1 MTPFGLR
8 DAAGDTPPLSAE
20 MLVAIETELQQVL
33 AHLLPAPTYAEI
45 SAMVRHHFGWEVGA
59 APGKRIRP
67 LLTLLTAASS
77 AGDWR
82 QAVPAAAAIE
92 IIHNFSLIHDDIE
105 DASEARRGRV
115 TVWKR
120 WGIPQALNTGDFLH
134 VAAHIA
140 VARLLDRG
148 VTESTAFAA
157 QRELDQAALQLTLGQ
172 HMDLALEQQAAVTL
186 EDYMRMVG
194 GKTAALLAGAAAA
207 GARVAESPPP
217 IIDAYRTFGWRLGV
231 AFQLLDDLLGIWGAP
246 DMTGKSASDDM
257 RQGKKTYPVVFGLRR
272 SPAFAHAWA
281 SDRGPARD
289 VDGLRR
295 ALEAC
300 GADRATRREA
310 ERFTQDAMDAL
321 QEAGPRPPAAD
332 ELHALVERLL
342 HRDR

>member
-1 MTPFGLR
+1 LR
-8 DAAGDTPPLSAE
+8 
-20 MLVAIETELQQVL
+20 
-33 AHLLPAPTYAEI
+33 I
-45 SAMVRHHFGWEVGA
+45 SG
-59 APGKRIRP
+59 
-67 LLTLLTAASS
+67 
-77 AGDWR
+77 
-82 QAVPAAAAIE
+82 
-92 IIHNFSLIHDDIE
+92 N
-105 DASEARRGRV
+105 V

-172 HMDLALEQQAAVTL
+172 HMDL
-186 EDYMRMVG
+186 RMVG